1 MITVEELILACRQNG
16 LDAEDTNFYDD
27 ERNFIPAINS
37 AIKWIMS
44 VGEAAIGQKRL
55 REEAFGELTKAHVY
69 QTSKYS
75 RIQLIN
81 CWGVLAVYAL
91 PTTIKLSDGTAG
103 AISANGSSDF
113 TSVDRTDLMHISSL
127 FPCKRMTIEEWADN
141 SGNPFSPSNT
151 VNTSGDYVD
160 YGYLSPFDYG
170 YEVQNE
176 VMNNY
181 IEVRPVLNERL
192 CTVFQIEVHPDII
205 AIEDVVLFPN
215 KILNLLVQKITK
227 YVATSESDAVDIYTA
242 TSQDIIELVTAM
254 S

>member
-1 MITVEELILACRQNG
+1 
-16 LDAEDTNFYDD
+16 
-27 ERNFIPAINS
+27 
-37 AIKWIMS
+37 
-44 VGEAAIGQKRL
+44 
-55 REEAFGELTKAHVY
+55 
-69 QTSKYS
+69 
-75 RIQLIN
+75 
-81 CWGVLAVYAL
+81 
-91 PTTIKLSDGTAG
+91 
-103 AISANGSSDF
+103 
-113 TSVDRTDLMHISSL
+113 
-127 FPCKRMTIEEWADN
+127 MTIEEWADN

-205 AIEDVVLFPN
+205 DVDDIILFPS
-215 KILNLLVQKITK
+215 KIHNLLIQKVTK
-227 YVATSESDAVDIYTA
+227 YVATAESDAVDIYTA